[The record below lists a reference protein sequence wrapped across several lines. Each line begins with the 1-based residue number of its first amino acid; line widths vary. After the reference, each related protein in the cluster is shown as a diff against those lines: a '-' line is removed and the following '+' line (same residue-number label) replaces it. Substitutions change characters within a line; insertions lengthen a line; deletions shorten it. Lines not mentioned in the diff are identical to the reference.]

1 MARSVGG
8 ARVRHTEFW
17 DRLDRALGRASSR
30 TWAELFVI
38 GELGSRTAVEA
49 LAAGVAPK
57 QVWAAV
63 WRALDLPD
71 NQR

>member
-1 MARSVGG
+1 M
-8 ARVRHTEFW
+8 RHTEFW
-17 DRLDRALGRASSR
+17 DRLDHAMGRASSR

-38 GELGSRTAVEA
+38 GELDSRTAVEA

-63 WRALDLPD
+63 WRALELPD